1 MCWLVQ
7 TRPYRWFFSAIATI
21 LITSGCTTVRPT
33 DLPRE
38 RLQEKIIS
46 GEIIKPG
53 DYATI
58 ITADG
63 KRHSLKV
70 LTITEQSVT
79 GEHHIAVE
87 GGPRD
92 ENTFEDTEGVVA
104 ETIDIPITDIVGVE
118 TKEATIFGY
127 TGAVTGGFA
136 IGYLFMAFLV
146 AFPLLILGL

>member
-1 MCWLVQ
+1 MCWLAR

-38 RLQEKIIS
+38 QLQDKIVS
-46 GEIIKPG
+46 GEIIKLG

-63 KRHSLKV
+63 KRHGLKV
-70 LTITEQSVT
+70 LTVTEESVT
-79 GEHHIAVE
+79 GEQLIAVE

-92 ENTFEDTEGVVA
+92 ENSFEDTKVVVA

-118 TKEATIFGY
+118 TKEATIIGH
-127 TGAVTGGFA
+127 TAAVTGGFA
-136 IGYLFMAFLV
+136 MGYLSMAFPMAFLS
-146 AFPLLILGL
+146 LILGL